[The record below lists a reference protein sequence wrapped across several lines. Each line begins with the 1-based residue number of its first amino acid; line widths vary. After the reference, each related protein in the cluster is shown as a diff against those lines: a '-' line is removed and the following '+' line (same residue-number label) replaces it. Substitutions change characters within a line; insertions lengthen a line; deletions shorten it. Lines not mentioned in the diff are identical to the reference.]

1 MIKMN
6 LLNKSNF
13 IKLYNRVSSFST
25 SHVSSK
31 ILVINKKEDNT
42 ISFTYEDIKH
52 SNAIK
57 NVDVVQ
63 TKPKVFGSLKES
75 PLGEGINSNNGKET
89 VKENKLKT
97 KSYFS
102 DKCRVYFKGGD
113 GGNGMIAF
121 DKGPMLDQNRP
132 DGGCGGKGGDII
144 LVADRT
150 IYSLAYVRKGH
161 FTGNNGYNGKIRGM
175 DGRLGKD
182 ITINLP
188 IGTIVN
194 EIIRETDV
202 NKKQLRNDL
211 PYKLKYLTEFEE
223 HGQKLVISKGGS
235 GGLGNSKGANR
246 SKKQLLTAYNITDEN
261 RLGRIGQ
268 EKEIELELRCVSD
281 VCLLGFPNA
290 GKSTLMASVRR
301 NNIYYNR

>member
-6 LLNKSNF
+6 LLNRSSLFKLCNRLRNYSSNQA
-13 IKLYNRVSSFST
+13 T
-25 SHVSSK
+25 SK

-42 ISFTYEDIKH
+42 MSFTYEDIKQ
-52 SNAIK
+52 NNTIK
-57 NVDVVQ
+57 TFDAVKP
-63 TKPKVFGSLKES
+63 KPKVFGNIKES
-75 PLGEGINSNNGKET
+75 VLGDGNNTNNGKET

-113 GGNGMIAF
+113 GGNGMVAF

-150 IYSLAYVRKGH
+150 IASLAYVRKGH

-175 DGRLGKD
+175 DGRVGKD

-194 EIIRETDV
+194 EIIREADV

-223 HGQKLVISKGGS
+223 HGQKLVICKGGS
-235 GGLGNSKGANR
+235 GGLGNFKGANR

-290 GKSTLMASVRR
+290 GKSTLMASVST